1 MNISDR
7 TLLWGRGDEEHFP
20 DEAIIKTVTDSEFE
34 FEAPWSEEDLWD
46 VEPDPPP
53 PPPRWRR
60 RVITAV
66 GVLVAAA
73 MLAGPVWNIFDR
85 ANPPLSDSGL
95 ELCGFDYCIVQDAV
109 REAGFSV
116 TMSRLANTYVDEEDA
131 RGFASELLAY
141 LGEESVTVEVVDQ
154 LDGRIAGQYQGADR
168 LILLE
173 RPVRAW
179 IVLHEVAHVVAS
191 GHGEIFQE
199 SIIDLARY
207 VEEASG

>member
-1 MNISDR
+1 M
-7 TLLWGRGDEEHFP
+7 
-20 DEAIIKTVTDSEFE
+20 TDSEFE
-34 FEAPWSEEDLWD
+34 FEAPWENDDLWD
-46 VEPDPPP
+46 ADPDPPP

-73 MLAGPVWNIFDR
+73 MLAGPVWNTFDR

-95 ELCGFDYCIVQDAV
+95 ELCGFDYCTVQDAV
-109 REAGFSV
+109 REAGFGV
-116 TMSRLANTYVDEEDA
+116 TMSRLANAYVDEEEA
-131 RGFASELLAY
+131 SAFAGELLAY
-141 LGEESVTVEVVDQ
+141 LDERSVTVEVVDS
-154 LDGRIAGQYQGADR
+154 LDGRIAGQYRSQDR

-199 SIIDLARY
+199 AIIDLARH
-207 VEEASG
+207 VDATSG

>member
-1 MNISDR
+1 MASR
-7 TLLWGRGDEEHFP
+7 GRVDEEHFSN
-20 DEAIIKTVTDSEFE
+20 AGIIRAVTDSDFE
-34 FEAPWSEEDLWD
+34 FDAPWSEEDLWD
-46 VEPDPPP
+46 TEPDPPP

-73 MLAGPVWNIFDR
+73 MLAAPAWNIFDR

-109 REAGFSV
+109 REAGLGV
-116 TMSRLANTYVDEEDA
+116 TMSRLANTYVDEDEA
-131 RGFASELLAY
+131 RSFAFELLAY
-141 LGEESVTVEVVDQ
+141 LGEESVRVEVVDQ

-191 GHGEIFQE
+191 GHGEIFHE
-199 SIIDLARY
+199 AIIDLARH
-207 VEEASG
+207 VEATSG

>member
-1 MNISDR
+1 VS
-7 TLLWGRGDEEHFP
+7 WGRGDEEHFP
-20 DEAIIKTVTDSEFE
+20 NTAIIKAVTDSEFE
-34 FEAPWSEEDLWD
+34 FEEPWAEEDLWD
-46 VEPDPPP
+46 VEADPPP

-60 RVITAV
+60 RLITAV

-73 MLAGPVWNIFDR
+73 MLAGPAWNIFDR

-109 REAGFSV
+109 REAGFGV
-116 TMSRLANTYVDEEDA
+116 TMSRLANTYVTEGEA
-131 RGFASELLAY
+131 RDFACALLAY
-141 LGEESVTVEVVDQ
+141 LGEGAGTVEVVDQ
-154 LDGRIAGQYQGADR
+154 RDGRSAGQYQGAER

-191 GHGEIFQE
+191 GHGEIFQDA
-199 SIIDLARY
+199 IIDLARY
-207 VEEASG
+207 VDAGSG